1 MQKVNIDFFISYT
14 STDETWATW
23 VAEVLE
29 DEGYTTVIQ
38 AWDFTPGTNFVHNM
52 HIATI
57 NCNRTIVILSKKYFE
72 SMFTQSEWQAAFA
85 QDPTSEKSKLIP
97 IKVTDFEP
105 IGLLKQI
112 VYIDLFDLEVEVAK
126 NRLLV
131 GVDSSRRPRKSQG
144 FPGTKKKE
152 IAENY
157 L

>member
-1 MQKVNIDFFISYT
+1 MKSDKIDFFISYT
-14 STDETWATW
+14 STDERWATW

-29 DEGYTTVIQ
+29 NEGYTTLVQ
-38 AWDFTPGTNFVHNM
+38 AWDFTPGTNFIQSM
-52 HIATI
+52 HEATI
-57 NCNRTIVILSKKYFE
+57 NCKRTIAILSEKYLE
-72 SMFTQSEWQAAFA
+72 SLFTQPEWQAAFA

-97 IKVTDFEP
+97 IKVSDYEP

-126 NRLLV
+126 NRLLA
-131 GVDSSRRPRKSQG
+131 GVDFSRRARNSQG

-152 IAENY
+152 TAENY